1 MFSPAVDVEPVS
13 AAQARAAWGTG
24 VAPLLEAFPDHVGDI
39 LRAIAF
45 AHRAPFPVPVFITG
59 RPGAGKTT
67 LARAIGELTGRGVP
81 LELAQRSLAS
91 IRKAAA
97 PGEPLVLDDIAPAHS
112 RARPAMFTQIQAE
125 VYASRNSPLNA
136 ASLVVA
142 TGEQKIDELSL
153 QRTLATRINRRRA
166 PREIYAQLQSQ
177 TAAAARLSVHTYLQA
192 QIPRVTLRNADSAAA
207 RLALGVDI
215 EHERRRDAALHVG
228 GVLLRALDLDA
239 GTSRHRMP
247 REDQILVGVYA
258 ALQYALDNGAILGGH
273 PTAGDWVLGRRDED
287 YLYLIPSEILP
298 IIRAELDDDTLTSN
312 AVAAALEDRGLL
324 YSSRRQ
330 GRSIPRSINGTLT
343 RVWRLSP
350 ALLV

>member
-1 MFSPAVDVEPVS
+1 MLPPAVDVEPVS
-13 AAQARAAWGTG
+13 TAQARAAWETG
-24 VAPLLEAFPDHVGDI
+24 VTPLLEAFPDHAGDI

-67 LARAIGELTGRGVP
+67 LARAISELTGHSDL
-81 LELAQRSLAS
+81 LELPQRSLAS
-91 IRKAAA
+91 IRKAATA
-97 PGEPLVLDDIAPAHS
+97 GEPLILDDVAPAHS

-136 ASLVVA
+136 TSIVVA

-166 PREIYAQLQSQ
+166 PREIYAQLHSPA
-177 TAAAARLSVHTYLQA
+177 AAAARLSVHTYLQA
-192 QIPRVTLRNADSAAA
+192 QIPRVTLRSADSAAA

-247 REDQILVGVYA
+247 REDQIIVGVYA
-258 ALQYALDNGAILGGH
+258 ALQYALDNGALLGGQ

-287 YLYLIPSEILP
+287 YLYLIPGEILP
-298 IIRAELDDDTLTSN
+298 IVRAELDDDTLTSN
-312 AVAAALEDRGLL
+312 AVAAALESRGLL
-324 YSSRRQ
+324 YPSRRQ

-350 ALLV
+350 ALLA

>member
-1 MFSPAVDVEPVS
+1 
-13 AAQARAAWGTG
+13 
-24 VAPLLEAFPDHVGDI
+24 
-39 LRAIAF
+39 
-45 AHRAPFPVPVFITG
+45 
-59 RPGAGKTT
+59 
-67 LARAIGELTGRGVP
+67 
-81 LELAQRSLAS
+81 
-91 IRKAAA
+91 
-97 PGEPLVLDDIAPAHS
+97 
-112 RARPAMFTQIQAE
+112 MFTQIQAE

-136 ASLVVA
+136 ASIVVA

-166 PREIYAQLQSQ
+166 PREVYAQLHSPA
-177 TAAAARLSVHTYLQA
+177 AAAARLSVHTYLQA
-192 QIPRVTLRNADSAAA
+192 QIPRVTLRSADSAAT

-258 ALQYALDNGAILGGH
+258 ALQYALDNGGLLGGQ

-312 AVAAALEDRGLL
+312 AVAAALEDRGVL
-324 YSSRRQ
+324 YPSRRQ